1 MRLSVSIAA
10 GIGSCLRDRRR
21 LIVRFVQW
29 TFGAIPSQPHR
40 EKREINFRHLLSH
53 ELLGSGNVDKLWR
66 TDDNVLDLFARKGV
80 LDIHRSHSQR
90 LELSFGNGGGN
101 LKLVT

>member
-40 EKREINFRHLLSH
+40 EKREKNFRHLLSH
-53 ELLGSGNVDKLWR
+53 ELLGSGNVDKLR
-66 TDDNVLDLFARKGV
+66 GTHNHILDLLA
-80 LDIHRSHSQR
+80 
-90 LELSFGNGGGN
+90 
-101 LKLVT
+101 